1 MIGDEIMSYSAI
13 SSNGKTIT
21 VHERGLDG
29 TTAVAHA
36 DETVVKCYNL
46 DGIPLTEINKTHAS
60 IQNPSLDTY
69 DLTTSSIGRL
79 GIRSGGENI
88 NATQNIQYEILVPQI
103 EKMLLPKTDMTARVQ
118 TITGTSINDG
128 ITLSQSSFSNTGE
141 FVDVNLS
148 DDNYFDAPQII
159 CSNIN
164 ESTELSGD
172 KSLRMDLTLSSKL
185 RNSFSCYGY

>member
-1 MIGDEIMSYSAI
+1 M
-13 SSNGKTIT
+13 
-21 VHERGLDG
+21 
-29 TTAVAHA
+29 
-36 DETVVKCYNL
+36 
-46 DGIPLTEINKTHAS
+46 
-60 IQNPSLDTY
+60 DTY

-128 ITLSQSSFSNTGE
+128 ITLAQSSFSNTGE

-148 DDNYFDAPQII
+148 DDNYFDA
-159 CSNIN
+159 SDN
-164 ESTELSGD
+164 L
-172 KSLRMDLTLSSKL
+172 
-185 RNSFSCYGY
+185 F

>member
-1 MIGDEIMSYSAI
+1 M
-13 SSNGKTIT
+13 
-21 VHERGLDG
+21 
-29 TTAVAHA
+29 
-36 DETVVKCYNL
+36 
-46 DGIPLTEINKTHAS
+46 
-60 IQNPSLDTY
+60 DTY

-128 ITLSQSSFSNTGE
+128 ITLAQSSFSNTGE

-185 RNSFSCYGY
+185 QKQFLLLWILIGCLLLW

>member
-46 DGIPLTEINKTHAS
+46 DGIPLTEINKTHALT
-60 IQNPSLDTY
+60 QNPSLDTY

-103 EKMLLPKTDMTARVQ
+103 EKMLLPKTDMTARFRQLQERPLMMV
-118 TITGTSINDG
+118 
-128 ITLSQSSFSNTGE
+128 L
-141 FVDVNLS
+141 L
-148 DDNYFDAPQII
+148 
-159 CSNIN
+159 
-164 ESTELSGD
+164 
-172 KSLRMDLTLSSKL
+172 
-185 RNSFSCYGY
+185 